1 MWRPIRQFPLLKTYR
16 SFPQPPFFPPPSLSH
31 PQDTPSQVSSEGQ
44 RGPWRAKGA
53 QNTEAVSKDKCR
65 AERQE
70 GFSARGL
77 LGMNGQGNT
86 TQFLAPQT
94 LKEPPWLAW
103 LFLLLSPSHA
113 HRTHLSPEEQRMP
126 WRAQPGG
133 RRGPQRSEKP
143 QGWRTRLG
151 TSGGSPGP
159 SVKGTSGAS
168 PNELSDPRGSLPFP
182 MEQVHLSWVK
192 PLPLPQQP
200 LNSAGPPALVFPTPS
215 YMVPGCP
222 QDSSHQP
229 GHGKSPMSV
238 WRLS

>member
-143 QGWRTRLG
+143 
-151 TSGGSPGP
+151 
-159 SVKGTSGAS
+159 
-168 PNELSDPRGSLPFP
+168 PRV
-182 MEQVHLSWVK
+182 EDQ
-192 PLPLPQQP
+192 
-200 LNSAGPPALVFPTPS
+200 AGDL
-215 YMVPGCP
+215 
-222 QDSSHQP
+222 
-229 GHGKSPMSV
+229 
-238 WRLS
+238 WRLPRAKCKGNLWGFP

>member
-143 QGWRTRLG
+143 
-151 TSGGSPGP
+151 
-159 SVKGTSGAS
+159 
-168 PNELSDPRGSLPFP
+168 PRV
-182 MEQVHLSWVK
+182 EDQ
-192 PLPLPQQP
+192 
-200 LNSAGPPALVFPTPS
+200 AGDL
-215 YMVPGCP
+215 
-222 QDSSHQP
+222 
-229 GHGKSPMSV
+229 
-238 WRLS
+238 WRLPRAKWMAQHQMDFPLCTRRTIPWLPPLYLPSLLYLQDLHGQRVSLEVALEDRGGP